1 MFCQFRFLP
10 STYNIRQHIHES
22 SPDGFRVSTVGLPSS
37 SGDGQMSV
45 SKTASTI
52 VRNSNAAASA
62 VDYANGSGL
71 PFKTISVDAD
81 LSSVHATPTDPSSNM
96 TGETLYNMSHDVIIF
111 TYTNYTS
118 CQSHVYYNIPPGYY
132 GHVYCIPIYRLPQ
145 FYLPQC

>member
-1 MFCQFRFLP
+1 MGLASAKAGIPTTTCRRYSSGHLAFCQFRLLP
-10 STYNIRQHIHES
+10 STYNIALQHIHVS

-37 SGDGQMSV
+37 SGGGQVSV

-81 LSSVHATPTDPSSNM
+81 LSSVHAAPTDPSSNM
-96 TGETLYNMSHDVIIF
+96 TGETLH
-111 TYTNYTS
+111 
-118 CQSHVYYNIPPGYY
+118 
-132 GHVYCIPIYRLPQ
+132 
-145 FYLPQC
+145 